1 MDNTV
6 RANAELSKDAI
17 VATSVIRDRLNSGA
31 VKVVTA
37 YYSLDTGVATIA

>member
-1 MDNTV
+1 M

-31 VKVVTA
+31 VQVVTA
-37 YYSLDTGVATIA
+37 YYGRDTGVATIA